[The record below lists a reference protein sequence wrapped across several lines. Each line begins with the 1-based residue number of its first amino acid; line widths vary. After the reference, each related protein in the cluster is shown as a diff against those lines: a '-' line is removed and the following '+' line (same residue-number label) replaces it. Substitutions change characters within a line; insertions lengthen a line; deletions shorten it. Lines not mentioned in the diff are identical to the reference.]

1 MTREKKSFQ
10 GLSRAAIFIILEIAA
25 LAMLGNG
32 SSLQGI
38 WLNRAS
44 RRVQALLWG
53 GSETLRNYFF
63 LDKQNQ
69 EMALANTALMEELQR
84 YRSLSQSPSLPEQ
97 SSHYRFTPATVVKM
111 SRNSSHNYIIL
122 DKGSEDG
129 IKPES
134 GIITDHGVV
143 GFIEGVGKKYSYG
156 ITLMNSGASV
166 SSRIG
171 KDGFTGPL
179 VWDGRA
185 TDKATIRDLPM
196 HYDNHPGDTVYTS
209 GFSNIFPPDIPIGV
223 TGESAV
229 ADGATLRVG
238 VSLFQDFGTVR
249 YVTVVENLDKEEIN
263 ALEAGKEAEL

>member
-69 EMALANTALMEELQR
+69 EMVLANTALMEELQR

-209 GFSNIFPPDIPIGV
+209 GFSSIFPPDIPV
-223 TGESAV
+223 
-229 ADGATLRVG
+229 
-238 VSLFQDFGTVR
+238 GTVVR
-249 YVTVVENLDKEEIN
+249 SRVNDGSSADFEVDMFEDCLRLRHVTVVRNRDREEIES
-263 ALEAGKEAEL
+263 LEKE